1 MRSPR
6 LSRISLTA
14 AAGLAVA
21 ALAAGCSSSGSSGST
36 SSGSSAKASSSA
48 SSGGKLEQS
57 TITVGALPV
66 VDSAGLYLANKLGYF
81 KQQGLTV
88 NITSVA
94 QSTQAIPDMLH
105 GTIAVIAGANYVS
118 FIEAQAKGTAQFK
131 VVAEGVTCKPN
142 TFGVAALPSSGIT
155 SPKDLAGKTVAVNL
169 TNNIQTLTL
178 NAVLKADGVDPSK
191 VKYVVVPFPNMVTA
205 LKAKQVDAISAVEPF
220 LGGALAADGAK
231 QVVSS
236 CDGPTA
242 DMPMSGYLSTSSWA
256 QQNPNT
262 AKAFQTA
269 LLKAQAYADANPA
282 ALKAIIPTYTK
293 VTAAQANAL
302 PLNNY
307 PSTLDPAEITKVL
320 TLMKSGGL
328 ATGSVTASSLLLG
341 S

>member
-6 LSRISLTA
+6 LGRITVTA
-14 AAGLAVA
+14 TAGLAVGL
-21 ALAAGCSSSGSSGST
+21 LAVGCSSSGSSGST
-36 SSGSSAKASSSA
+36 SSGSSASASPSSA
-48 SSGGKLEQS
+48 KLEQS
-57 TITVGALPV
+57 SITVGALPV

-81 KQQGLTV
+81 KQEGLTV
-88 NITSVA
+88 KVDPVT

-105 GTIAVIAGANYVS
+105 GTIAIIGGANYVS

-142 TFGVAALPSSGIT
+142 TFGVAVLPSSGIT
-155 SPKDLAGKTVAVNL
+155 KPADLAGKTVAVNL

-191 VKYVVVPFPNMVTA
+191 VKYVVIPFPNMVTA

-242 DMPMSGYLSTSSWA
+242 DMPMSGYLATSTWA

-262 AKAFQTA
+262 AHAFQTA

-282 ALKAIIPTYTK
+282 ALKAIIPTFTK

-302 PLNNY
+302 PLNTY

-328 ATGSVTASSLLLG
+328 ATGTATASSLLLK
-341 S
+341 

>member
-6 LSRISLTA
+6 LGRITVTA
-14 AAGLAVA
+14 TAGLAVGL
-21 ALAAGCSSSGSSGST
+21 LAVGCSSSGSSGST
-36 SSGSSAKASSSA
+36 SSGSSASASPSSA
-48 SSGGKLEQS
+48 KLEQS
-57 TITVGALPV
+57 SITVGALPV

-81 KQQGLTV
+81 KQEGLTV
-88 NITSVA
+88 KVDPVT

-105 GTIAVIAGANYVS
+105 GTIAIIGGANYVS

-142 TFGVAALPSSGIT
+142 TFGVAVLPSSGIT
-155 SPKDLAGKTVAVNL
+155 KPADLAGKTVAVNL

-236 CDGPTA
+236 CAGPVA
-242 DMPMSGYLSTSSWA
+242 NMPMSGYIATASWA

-269 LLKAQAYADANPA
+269 LLKAQAYADANPSA
-282 ALKAIIPTYTK
+282 VKAILPTYTK

-307 PSTLDPAEITKVL
+307 PSTLDPAEMTKVL
-320 TLMKSGGL
+320 TVMKAGGL
-328 ATGSVTASSLLLG
+328 ATGSATASSLLFK
-341 S
+341 

>member
-6 LSRISLTA
+6 LGRISLTA
-14 AAGLAVA
+14 ATGLAVA
-21 ALAAGCSSSGSSGST
+21 ALAAGCSSSGSSGSA
-36 SSGSSAKASSSA
+36 SSGSSASPSA
-48 SSGGKLEQS
+48 SSAKLEQTS
-57 TITVGALPV
+57 ITVGALPV

-81 KQQGLTV
+81 KQEGLTV
-88 NITSVA
+88 KVTSVA

-105 GTIAVIAGANYVS
+105 GTIAAIAGANYVS

-131 VVAEGVTCKPN
+131 ILAEGVTCKPN

-155 SPKDLAGKTVAVNL
+155 KPADLAGKTVAVNL

-236 CDGPTA
+236 CDGPVA
-242 DMPMSGYLSTSSWA
+242 DLPMSGYLATSDWT
-256 QQNPNT
+256 QKNPNT

-269 LLKAQAYADANPA
+269 LLKAQAYADSNPSA
-282 ALKAIIPTYTK
+282 VKSIIPTYSK
-293 VTAAQANAL
+293 VTAAQAAAL
-302 PLNNY
+302 PLNTY
-307 PSTLDPAEITKVL
+307 PSTLDPAQLTKVL
-320 TLMKSGGL
+320 SLMKSGGL
-328 ATGSVTASSLLLG
+328 ATGSATASTLLFK
-341 S
+341 

>member
-6 LSRISLTA
+6 LGRITVTA
-14 AAGLAVA
+14 TAGLAIGL
-21 ALAAGCSSSGSSGST
+21 LAVGCSSSGSSGST
-36 SSGSSAKASSSA
+36 SSGSSASPSSA
-48 SSGGKLEQS
+48 KLEQS
-57 TITVGALPV
+57 SITVGALPV

-81 KQQGLTV
+81 KQEGLTV
-88 NITSVA
+88 KIAPVT

-105 GTIAVIAGANYVS
+105 GTIAIIGGANYVS

-142 TFGVAALPSSGIT
+142 TFGVAVLPSSGIT
-155 SPKDLAGKTVAVNL
+155 KPADLAGKTVAVNL

-191 VKYVVVPFPNMVTA
+191 VKYVVIPFPNMVTA
-205 LKAKQVDAISAVEPF
+205 LKAKQVNAISAVEPF
-220 LGGALAADGAK
+220 LGGALGADGAK

-236 CDGPTA
+236 CDGPVA
-242 DMPMSGYLSTSSWA
+242 NMPMSGYLATSAWT
-256 QQNPNT
+256 QKNPNT

-269 LLKAQAYADANPA
+269 LLKAQAYADANPSA
-282 ALKAIIPTYTK
+282 VKAILPTYTK

-307 PSTLDPAEITKVL
+307 PSTLDPAEMTKVI
-320 TLMKSGGL
+320 TVMKSGGL
-328 ATGSVTASSLLLG
+328 ATGSATASTLLYK
-341 S
+341 

>member
-6 LSRISLTA
+6 LGRISLTA
-14 AAGLAVA
+14 TAGLAVGL
-21 ALAAGCSSSGSSGST
+21 LAVGCSSSGSST
-36 SSGSSAKASSSA
+36 ASGSASGSA
-48 SSGGKLEQS
+48 SPSTAKLEQTS
-57 TITVGALPV
+57 ITVGALPV

-81 KQQGLTV
+81 KQEGLTV
-88 NITSVA
+88 KVTTVA

-105 GTIAVIAGANYVS
+105 GTIAVIGGANYVS

-131 VVAEGVTCKPN
+131 VLAEGVTCKPN
-142 TFGVAALPSSGIT
+142 TFGVAALPSSGIK
-155 SPKDLAGKTVAVNL
+155 SAKDLAGKTVAVNL

-191 VKYVVVPFPNMVTA
+191 VKYSVIPFPNMIAA

-220 LGGALAADGAK
+220 LGGSEAADGAK

-236 CDGPTA
+236 CDGPA
-242 DMPMSGYLSTSSWA
+242 ANMPMSGYLSTSDWA
-256 QQNPNT
+256 QKNPNT
-262 AKAFQTA
+262 ARAFQKA
-269 LLKAQAYADANPA
+269 LLKAQAYADANPSA
-282 ALKAIIPTYTK
+282 VKAIIPTYSK

-328 ATGSVTASSLLLG
+328 ATGSATASSLLFK
-341 S
+341 

>member
-6 LSRISLTA
+6 LGRITVTA
-14 AAGLAVA
+14 TAGLAIGL
-21 ALAAGCSSSGSSGST
+21 LAVGCSSSGSSGST
-36 SSGSSAKASSSA
+36 SSGSSASPSSA
-48 SSGGKLEQS
+48 KLEQS
-57 TITVGALPV
+57 SITVGALPV

-81 KQQGLTV
+81 KQEGLTV
-88 NITSVA
+88 KIAPVT

-105 GTIAVIAGANYVS
+105 GTIAIIGGANYVS

-142 TFGVAALPSSGIT
+142 TFGVAVLPSSGIT
-155 SPKDLAGKTVAVNL
+155 KPADLAGKTVAVNL

-191 VKYVVVPFPNMVTA
+191 VKYVVIPFPNMVTA
-205 LKAKQVDAISAVEPF
+205 LKAKQVNAISAVEPF

-236 CDGPTA
+236 CDGPVA
-242 DMPMSGYLSTSSWA
+242 NMPMSGYLATSAWT
-256 QQNPNT
+256 QKNPNT

-269 LLKAQAYADANPA
+269 LLKAQAYADANPSA
-282 ALKAIIPTYTK
+282 VKAILPTYTK

-307 PSTLDPAEITKVL
+307 PSTLDPAEMTKVI
-320 TLMKSGGL
+320 TVMKSGGL
-328 ATGSVTASSLLLG
+328 ATGSATASTLLYK
-341 S
+341 

>member
-6 LSRISLTA
+6 LGRITVTA
-14 AAGLAVA
+14 TAGLAVGL
-21 ALAAGCSSSGSSGST
+21 LAVGCSSSGSSGST
-36 SSGSSAKASSSA
+36 SSGSSASPSSA
-48 SSGGKLEQS
+48 KLEQS
-57 TITVGALPV
+57 SITVGALPV

-88 NITSVA
+88 KIAPVT

-105 GTIAVIAGANYVS
+105 GTIAIIGGANYVS

-155 SPKDLAGKTVAVNL
+155 KPADLAGKTVAVNL

-191 VKYVVVPFPNMVTA
+191 VKYVVIPFPNMVTA
-205 LKAKQVDAISAVEPF
+205 LKAKQVNAISAVEPF

-236 CDGPTA
+236 CDGPVA
-242 DMPMSGYLSTSSWA
+242 NMPMSGYLATSAWT
-256 QQNPNT
+256 QKNPNT

-269 LLKAQAYADANPA
+269 LLKAQAYANANPSA
-282 ALKAIIPTYTK
+282 VKAIVPTYTK

-307 PSTLDPAEITKVL
+307 PSTLDPAEMTKVI
-320 TLMKSGGL
+320 TVMKSGGL
-328 ATGSVTASSLLLG
+328 ATGSATASTLLYK
-341 S
+341 

>member
-6 LSRISLTA
+6 LGRITVTA
-14 AAGLAVA
+14 TAGLAIGL
-21 ALAAGCSSSGSSGST
+21 LAVGCSSSGSSGST
-36 SSGSSAKASSSA
+36 SSGSSASPSSA
-48 SSGGKLEQS
+48 KLEQS
-57 TITVGALPV
+57 SITVGALPV

-81 KQQGLTV
+81 KQEGLTV
-88 NITSVA
+88 KIAPVT

-105 GTIAVIAGANYVS
+105 GTIAIIGGANYVS

-142 TFGVAALPSSGIT
+142 TFGVAVLPSSGIT
-155 SPKDLAGKTVAVNL
+155 KPADLAGKTVAVNL

-191 VKYVVVPFPNMVTA
+191 VKYVVIPFPNMVTA
-205 LKAKQVDAISAVEPF
+205 LKAKQVNAISAVEPF
-220 LGGALAADGAK
+220 LGGALGADGAK

-236 CDGPTA
+236 CDGPVA
-242 DMPMSGYLSTSSWA
+242 NMPMSGYLATSAWT
-256 QQNPNT
+256 QKNPNT

-269 LLKAQAYADANPA
+269 LLKAQAYANANPSA
-282 ALKAIIPTYTK
+282 VKAILPTYTK

-307 PSTLDPAEITKVL
+307 PSTLDPAEMTKVI
-320 TLMKSGGL
+320 TVMKSGGL
-328 ATGSVTASSLLLG
+328 ATGSATASTLLYK
-341 S
+341 

>member
-6 LSRISLTA
+6 LGRITVTA
-14 AAGLAVA
+14 TAGLAVGL
-21 ALAAGCSSSGSSGST
+21 LAVGCSSSGSSGST
-36 SSGSSAKASSSA
+36 SSGSSASPSSA
-48 SSGGKLEQS
+48 KLEQS
-57 TITVGALPV
+57 SITVGALPV

-81 KQQGLTV
+81 KQEGLTV
-88 NITSVA
+88 KIAPVT

-105 GTIAVIAGANYVS
+105 GTIAIIGGANYVS

-142 TFGVAALPSSGIT
+142 TFGIAVLPSSGIT
-155 SPKDLAGKTVAVNL
+155 KPADLAGKTVAVNL

-191 VKYVVVPFPNMVTA
+191 VKYVVIPFPNMVTA
-205 LKAKQVDAISAVEPF
+205 LKAKQVNAISAVEPF

-236 CDGPTA
+236 CDGPVA
-242 DMPMSGYLSTSSWA
+242 NMPMSGYLATSAWT
-256 QQNPNT
+256 QKNPNT

-269 LLKAQAYADANPA
+269 LLKAQAYANANPSA
-282 ALKAIIPTYTK
+282 VKAILPTYTK

-307 PSTLDPAEITKVL
+307 PSTLDPAEMTKVI
-320 TLMKSGGL
+320 TVMKSGGL
-328 ATGSVTASSLLLG
+328 ATGSATASTLLYK
-341 S
+341 

>member
-6 LSRISLTA
+6 LGRISLTA
-14 AAGLAVA
+14 TAGLAVA
-21 ALAAGCSSSGSSGST
+21 LLAVGCRSSGSSN
-36 SSGSSAKASSSA
+36 ASSSA
-48 SSGGKLEQS
+48 SGSASPSTAQLEQTS
-57 TITVGALPV
+57 ITVGALPV
-66 VDSAGLYLANKLGYF
+66 VDSAGLYLAQKLGYF
-81 KQQGLTV
+81 KQEGLTV
-88 NITSVA
+88 KITTVA
-94 QSTQAIPDMLH
+94 QSTQALPDMLH
-105 GTIAVIAGANYVS
+105 GPIAVIGGANYVS

-131 VVAEGVTCKPN
+131 VLAEGVTCKPN

-155 SPKDLAGKTVAVNL
+155 SAKDLAGKTVAVNL

-191 VKYVVVPFPNMVTA
+191 VKYVVIPFPNMIAA
-205 LKAKQVDAISAVEPF
+205 LKAKQVNAISAVEPF
-220 LGGALAADGAK
+220 LGGSEAADGAK

-236 CDGPTA
+236 CDGPAA
-242 DMPMSGYLSTSSWA
+242 DMPMSGYLATSSWA

-262 AKAFQTA
+262 ARAFQTA

-282 ALKAIIPTYTK
+282 ALKAIIPTFTK

-328 ATGSVTASSLLLG
+328 STGSATASSLLFK
-341 S
+341 